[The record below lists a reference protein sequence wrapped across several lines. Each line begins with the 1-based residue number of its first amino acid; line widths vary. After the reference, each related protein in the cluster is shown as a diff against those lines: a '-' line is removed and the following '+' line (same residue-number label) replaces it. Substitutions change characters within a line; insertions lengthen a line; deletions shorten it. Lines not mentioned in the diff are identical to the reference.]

1 MGYTSTPESSSCCIM
16 CLAHTF
22 MTVFFNNKNYGK
34 LSPPPPCRCTMPRWK
49 FLQPPTTTSW
59 SEDWWHHPLPET
71 ACFLRLKYFFLT
83 LWVLTWRPGSYQ
95 RDFPGHFPN
104 PHHCTVQWWPMPKV
118 HRLCIPSV
126 QSEPKQDKW
135 SGKLQKSL
143 HCVDLLSA
151 LTCFLLD
158 SAQTLLF

>member
-49 FLQPPTTTSW
+49 LLQTPTTTSW
-59 SEDWWHHPLPET
+59 SEGWWHHPLPET
-71 ACFLRLKYFFLT
+71 AWFLRLKFFFNPLST
-83 LWVLTWRPGSYQ
+83 YYQGIFLDIFLAPITAQFNGDPCPRSTGCVSYQ
-95 RDFPGHFPN
+95 CLG
-104 PHHCTVQWWPMPKV
+104 
-118 HRLCIPSV
+118 I
-126 QSEPKQDKW
+126 QSEPRQPQDKW
-135 SGKLQKSL
+135 SGKLHKSL

-151 LTCFLLD
+151 FTCFLLD